1 MASHEIKLTI
11 KNLAG
16 ELYPI
21 VRIDPH
27 EIDVRDGEKL
37 QNHIKN
43 NLRRR
48 DRELFNIHPARMT
61 LTRLDDK
68 TWDMAS
74 YPLTDE
80 MLFILVDPKFM
91 VNLHGSSGSF
101 PLNFPEHNPS
111 DTIQMTENELKQ
123 VAHQQYPH
131 QFRDLSIFRLVRDTE
146 RTFRKPLN
154 SGEQV
159 AYIIGDVEEIKTPD
173 EEFDSLIRNYRNAY
187 DINSWNK
194 ERFLIDLEHYLQSS
208 ETIQDIGEEKII
220 EEVMREYGE
229 RRRQGEQSLPLCKV
243 LLKYLPFGELHRH
256 LISVYNKHRNDLPDK
271 EKDIFR
277 MLLTMLQQ
285 QSSSRFGGK
294 KRSRS
299 KKSIRKNKSK
309 KITKKITKKI
319 SKRKSKS
326 KKNKKSI
333 RRKL

>member
-1 MASHEIKLTI
+1 MASQEIKLTI

-21 VRIDPH
+21 VRIDPQEVSVH
-27 EIDVRDGEKL
+27 NGEKL
-37 QNHIKN
+37 QSYIKN

-48 DRELFNIHPARMT
+48 NRELFNIHPDRIT
-61 LTRLDDK
+61 ITRLDDQ
-68 TWDMAS
+68 TWDMDS

-80 MLFILVDPKFM
+80 MLFILFDPKFM

-101 PLNFPEHNPS
+101 PLNFPEHNSS
-111 DTIQMTENELKQ
+111 DTIQMTENDLKQ

-146 RTFRKPLN
+146 RSFRKPLSN
-154 SGEQV
+154 GEQV
-159 AYIIGDVEEIKTPD
+159 AYIIGDIEEIETP
-173 EEFDSLIRNYRNAY
+173 EEAFDSLIQKYRNAY

-208 ETIQDIGEEKII
+208 EIIQDIGEEKII
-220 EEVMREYGE
+220 NELMREYGE
-229 RRRQGEQSLPLCKV
+229 RRREGEQSLPLCKV
-243 LLKYLPFGELHRH
+243 LLKYLPFGQFHQH
-256 LISVYNKHRNDLPDK
+256 LISVYNKHRDNLPSV

-277 MLLTMLQQ
+277 MLLIMLQQ
-285 QSSSRFGGK
+285 QTSSRFGGK
-294 KRSRS
+294 RRSRS

-309 KITKKITKKI
+309 KITK
-319 SKRKSKS
+319 RKSKS